1 MRKAGSLVVAL
12 AVAAGAAG
20 CAPRSSL
27 GTLESPPTGTAST
40 AHEAIPLPPG
50 ALLDGAGK
58 QPSAKFV
65 PHGLDW
71 EGSLRPRETTQDE
84 PGDPALERIR
94 QRGRL
99 VVGVEQSQYL
109 LSYRDMVRGQ
119 LRGFE
124 VELAQEIARDLL
136 GDPEAVDFRFVD
148 SASRA
153 ELLQKGRVDVVIRTM
168 SITPERAAKVA
179 FSTPY
184 LKSQVRVLAPDDR
197 GITSMDDLP
206 ERTVCV
212 VDGTTLLHIV
222 RTLAPQS
229 PVLRTRSW
237 SDCLMATQQFQA
249 DAIIAD
255 DAILAG
261 MIAQDPHT
269 DILPDALATQY
280 YAVGIPLGNDSV
292 VRQVNATI
300 ERIRADGTWRR
311 MFQEWLSDS
320 TTDPYPP
327 PLMYREEPNEHE

>member
-1 MRKAGSLVVAL
+1 MMRRAGSLLMVL
-12 AVAAGAAG
+12 AVAVGAVG
-20 CAPRSSL
+20 CAPQSSL
-27 GTLESPPTGTAST
+27 EELPTGAAST

-58 QPSAKFV
+58 QPSMEFV

-71 EGSLRPRETTQDE
+71 EGSLRPRPSAPDD
-84 PGDPALERIR
+84 DPALEQIR
-94 QRGRL
+94 ERGRL
-99 VVGVEQSQYL
+99 IVGVEQSQYL

-124 VELAQEIARDLL
+124 VELAREIARDLFD
-136 GDPEAVDFRFVD
+136 DPEAVDFRFVD

-153 ELLQKGRVDVVIRTM
+153 ELLREGRVDIVIRTM
-168 SITPERAAKVA
+168 SITPERASKVA

-184 LKSQVRVLAPDDR
+184 LKSQVRVLAPIDR
-197 GITSMDDLP
+197 GIASMDDLP

-212 VDGTTLLHIV
+212 VDRTTLLNIV
-222 RTLAPQS
+222 RTLAPHS

-261 MIAQDPHT
+261 MLAQDPHT

-280 YAVGIPLGNDSV
+280 YAVGIPLEHDSV

-300 ERIRADGTWRR
+300 ERIRTDGTWHR

>member
-1 MRKAGSLVVAL
+1 MMRRAGSLLVAL
-12 AVAAGAAG
+12 AVAAGLAG

-27 GTLESPPTGTAST
+27 EELPTGSAST
-40 AHEAIPLPPG
+40 AHEPIPLPPG

-71 EGSLRPRETTQDE
+71 EGSLRPREATPED
-84 PGDPALERIR
+84 DPALGRIR
-94 QRGRL
+94 ERGRL
-99 VVGVEQSQYL
+99 IVGVEQSQYL
-109 LSYRDMVRGQ
+109 LSYRDMVRGE

-136 GDPEAVDFRFVD
+136 GEPEAVDFRFVD

-153 ELLQKGRVDVVIRTM
+153 ELLQEDRVDIVIRTM
-168 SITPERAAKVA
+168 SITPERASKVA

-184 LKSQVRVLAPDDR
+184 LKSQVRLLAPNDR

-212 VDGTTLLHIV
+212 VDGTTLLNIV

-300 ERIRADGTWRR
+300 ERIRDDGTWHR
-311 MFQEWLSDS
+311 MFQQWLSDS

-327 PLMYREEPNEHE
+327 QLMYREEPNEHE

>member
-1 MRKAGSLVVAL
+1 MMRRAGSLLVAL
-12 AVAAGAAG
+12 AVAAGLAG

-27 GTLESPPTGTAST
+27 EELPTGTAST
-40 AHEAIPLPPG
+40 AHEPIPLPPG

-58 QPSAKFV
+58 PPSAKFV

-71 EGSLRPRETTQDE
+71 EGSLRPREATPED
-84 PGDPALERIR
+84 DPALGRIR
-94 QRGRL
+94 ERGRL
-99 VVGVEQSQYL
+99 IVGVEQSQYL
-109 LSYRDMVRGQ
+109 LSYRDMVRGE

-136 GDPEAVDFRFVD
+136 GDPEAADFRFVD

-153 ELLQKGRVDVVIRTM
+153 ELLQEGRVDIVIRTM

-184 LKSQVRVLAPDDR
+184 LKSQVRMLAPNDR

-212 VDGTTLLHIV
+212 VDGTTLLNIV

-300 ERIRADGTWRR
+300 ERIRTDGTWHR

>member
-1 MRKAGSLVVAL
+1 MMRRAGSLLVAL
-12 AVAAGAAG
+12 AVAAGLAG

-27 GTLESPPTGTAST
+27 EELPTGSAST
-40 AHEAIPLPPG
+40 AHEPIPLPPG

-71 EGSLRPRETTQDE
+71 EGSLRPRETTPED
-84 PGDPALERIR
+84 DPALERIR
-94 QRGRL
+94 ERGRL
-99 VVGVEQSQYL
+99 IVGVEQSQYL
-109 LSYRDMVRGQ
+109 LSYRDMVRGE

-136 GDPEAVDFRFVD
+136 GEPEAVDFRFVD

-153 ELLQKGRVDVVIRTM
+153 ELLQEDRVDIVIRTM
-168 SITPERAAKVA
+168 SITPERASKVA

-184 LKSQVRVLAPDDR
+184 LKSQVRLLAPNDR

-212 VDGTTLLHIV
+212 VDGTTLLNIV

-300 ERIRADGTWRR
+300 ERIRDDGTWHR
-311 MFQEWLSDS
+311 MFQQWLSDS

>member
-1 MRKAGSLVVAL
+1 MMRRAGSLVVAL
-12 AVAAGAAG
+12 AVAAGLAG

-27 GTLESPPTGTAST
+27 EELPTGTASS
-40 AHEAIPLPPG
+40 AHEPIPLPPG

-58 QPSAKFV
+58 PPSAKFV

-71 EGSLRPRETTQDE
+71 EGSLRPREATPED
-84 PGDPALERIR
+84 DPALGRIR
-94 QRGRL
+94 ERGRL
-99 VVGVEQSQYL
+99 IVGVEQSQYL
-109 LSYRDMVRGQ
+109 LSYRDMVRGE

-153 ELLQKGRVDVVIRTM
+153 ELLQEGRVDIVIRTM

-184 LKSQVRVLAPDDR
+184 LKSQVRVLAPNDR

-212 VDGTTLLHIV
+212 VDGTTLLNIV

-269 DILPDALATQY
+269 DILPDVLATQY

-300 ERIRADGTWRR
+300 ERIRADGTWHR